1 MPEPIIVLALLAF
14 GFIAGWVI
22 SAAVRD
28 RSAGAAPAPAPDP
41 DSDSATE
48 LEPSAAMAATEPAP
62 LPVPAPAA
70 APAPDLGRA
79 VRGYEAVVDGWLD
92 DDGQLDGAGRRS
104 LAEFDAAVEGLDGA
118 PGGEGSAVEALRAAR
133 DLIRERRGQ
142 SLDADT
148 NRQLAELERAFT

>member
-28 RSAGAAPAPAPDP
+28 RSAGAAAAPPAAPAPDP
-41 DSDSATE
+41 ASATE

-62 LPVPAPAA
+62 PPAA
-70 APAPDLGRA
+70 ASAPDVGRA
-79 VRGYEAVVDGWLD
+79 VRGYEAVIDDWLD
-92 DDGQLDGAGRRS
+92 DDGQLDDAGRRS
-104 LAEFDAAVEGLDGA
+104 LAEFDAAVDSLNGA
-118 PGGEGSAVEALRAAR
+118 PGGEGSAVDALSAAR